1 MKKIIFCFLVCVL
14 ALSGKSATTSAV
26 INGMLVD
33 ATDTTGLASATVKLM
48 TADKQGHR
56 VAGVTTDS
64 HGVFNIKDVK
74 PGRYI
79 VQFSYLGYDT
89 ATRRVLIGADGR
101 DVNLGMVK
109 MSMTGA
115 MLDEVVVSGVKTPIT
130 VKEDT
135 IEFNADTYKT
145 QANAVVED
153 LLKRLPGV
161 EVGSDGKI
169 TANGKSVTKILIDG
183 KEFFS
188 DDPTVASKNIP
199 ANMVNKLQVI
209 DRKSDLARL
218 TGVDDGEDETVI
230 NLTVKKGVNN
240 GWFGTVNAGYGTHSR
255 YEGSVMANYFNNG
268 NQYTLMGGANNTSDL
283 GFSDGGAMRFRRFG
297 GEDDGV
303 TKSQHLG
310 FNFNIGSNNG
320 TDETETF
327 RAGGDVLYSRID
339 RDTRTA
345 TARQYL
351 FAESNSYY
359 NSNSTSRDKGHNLRG
374 DFRLKWHPDSANTL
388 EFRPNF
394 SFNFS
399 ESSRIDS
406 SMTLAAN
413 ANLTPV
419 NSSLNKYYNDG
430 KSYEFGGQL
439 VFNHKFLSHPG
450 RSFSA
455 QARYN
460 FSKIN
465 EDGNS
470 YSRYVYLLKNDLDE
484 TLAQIFENHRRTNG
498 VRGRLTWTEPLG
510 DVKNA
515 RFLTLAYRGNYRYSR
530 ANKMVYDLGLDTTTV
545 HPMPGIEG
553 MMGNL
558 YFDPAFRSYIA
569 NTYGRSMLSDG
580 MILSSI
586 IDSELG
592 EGMTSI
598 FNDDLSNQFR
608 NTYFNQAI
616 EVGFRQVR
624 KAYNLNVGFSV
635 NSAMSKSEDLINSAR
650 NIDARWVWT
659 VAPFARMNYRFSKT
673 RNLSLNYR
681 MRSSQP
687 SLTQLQPV
695 ADKSNPL
702 NIVLGNPNLKPTFA
716 HRFHLRY
723 GDFSPQSQRSIM
735 GMIIANF
742 EQNSIV
748 SRITHDA
755 LTGARSTTYANVN
768 GVWSAM
774 AMGMTGVPFT
784 RSKVMFFTTQF
795 FTRYSQTKGFNND
808 LYNRSGTWQ
817 INIAPGIAYRN
828 GMVDVELRPR
838 YTFLT
843 THNSLATLATRNVH
857 TYGGRFDATLTLPMA
872 LVLSTDLSFN
882 ATSGYSG
889 GFDNREWLWNAS
901 LGYQFLADKTASV
914 QVSVFDIL
922 NQEKNV
928 RRNVTAGY
936 IDDLSFNNLGRYGM
950 VTFTYRFSTFK
961 KGQQPRDRNHEGR
974 FGPGAMPPSGHPP
987 VGRPH
992 GGRSRHF

>member
-74 PGRYI
+74 QGRYI

-89 ATRRVLIGADGR
+89 ATRRVVIGADGR

-135 IEFNADTYKT
+135 IEFNADTHKT

-230 NLTVKKGVNN
+230 NLTVKKDINN

-268 NQYTLMGGANNTSDL
+268 NQYTLMGGANNTGDL

-310 FNFNIGSNNG
+310 FNFNIGSNHG

-327 RAGGDVLYSRID
+327 RAGGDVLYSHID

-430 KSYEFGGQL
+430 KSYELGGNWCLITSFCRTRGAVL
-439 VFNHKFLSHPG
+439 V
-450 RSFSA
+450 
-455 QARYN
+455 
-460 FSKIN
+460 
-465 EDGNS
+465 
-470 YSRYVYLLKNDLDE
+470 
-484 TLAQIFENHRRTNG
+484 HRHATI
-498 VRGRLTWTEPLG
+498 
-510 DVKNA
+510 
-515 RFLTLAYRGNYRYSR
+515 S
-530 ANKMVYDLGLDTTTV
+530 
-545 HPMPGIEG
+545 
-553 MMGNL
+553 
-558 YFDPAFRSYIA
+558 
-569 NTYGRSMLSDG
+569 
-580 MILSSI
+580 
-586 IDSELG
+586 
-592 EGMTSI
+592 
-598 FNDDLSNQFR
+598 
-608 NTYFNQAI
+608 
-616 EVGFRQVR
+616 
-624 KAYNLNVGFSV
+624 
-635 NSAMSKSEDLINSAR
+635 
-650 NIDARWVWT
+650 
-659 VAPFARMNYRFSKT
+659 
-673 RNLSLNYR
+673 
-681 MRSSQP
+681 
-687 SLTQLQPV
+687 
-695 ADKSNPL
+695 
-702 NIVLGNPNLKPTFA
+702 
-716 HRFHLRY
+716 
-723 GDFSPQSQRSIM
+723 
-735 GMIIANF
+735 
-742 EQNSIV
+742 
-748 SRITHDA
+748 
-755 LTGARSTTYANVN
+755 ARSTKMAIPTLAMCICSRTISMKLWLKSLKTIVAPMVCV
-768 GVWSAM
+768 GASHGPSRWAMSRMHVFSPLPIGATTAIVVPTRWS
-774 AMGMTGVPFT
+774 MTLVST
-784 RSKVMFFTTQF
+784 
-795 FTRYSQTKGFNND
+795 
-808 LYNRSGTWQ
+808 
-817 INIAPGIAYRN
+817 
-828 GMVDVELRPR
+828 RPR
-838 YTFLT
+838 CTPC
-843 THNSLATLATRNVH
+843 LALRA
-857 TYGGRFDATLTLPMA
+857 
-872 LVLSTDLSFN
+872 
-882 ATSGYSG
+882 
-889 GFDNREWLWNAS
+889 
-901 LGYQFLADKTASV
+901 
-914 QVSVFDIL
+914 
-922 NQEKNV
+922 
-928 RRNVTAGY
+928 
-936 IDDLSFNNLGRYGM
+936 
-950 VTFTYRFSTFK
+950 
-961 KGQQPRDRNHEGR
+961 
-974 FGPGAMPPSGHPP
+974 
-987 VGRPH
+987 
-992 GGRSRHF
+992 